1 MLIATVLAESICH
14 LCEIPKAFL
23 FTNEQRRIQMFYR
36 FNFDGGKNAVV
47 DCENDNAIEYD
58 DLDRHA
64 GELVAHILND
74 NARLYKSLDSL
85 RVELQEKERTIK
97 RLSAPTSEQI
107 NELICALGETFLDY
121 EHRAAVRKWVAAL
134 ATPTP

>member
-1 MLIATVLAESICH
+1 
-14 LCEIPKAFL
+14 
-23 FTNEQRRIQMFYR
+23 MFYR
-36 FNFDGGKNAVV
+36 FNFDDGTVV

-85 RVELQEKERTIK
+85 RVELHEQALTIS

-107 NELICALGETFLDY
+107 NELIFALGETFLDY

>member
-36 FNFDGGKNAVV
+36 FNFDDGKNAVV

-74 NARLYKSLDSL
+74 NARL
-85 RVELQEKERTIK
+85 RVELQEQALTIS

-107 NELICALGETFLDY
+107 NELIFALGETFLDY

>member
-1 MLIATVLAESICH
+1 
-14 LCEIPKAFL
+14 
-23 FTNEQRRIQMFYR
+23 MFYR
-36 FNFDGGKNAVV
+36 FNFDDGTVV

-85 RVELQEKERTIK
+85 RVELQEQALTIS

-107 NELICALGETFLDY
+107 NELIFALGETFLDY